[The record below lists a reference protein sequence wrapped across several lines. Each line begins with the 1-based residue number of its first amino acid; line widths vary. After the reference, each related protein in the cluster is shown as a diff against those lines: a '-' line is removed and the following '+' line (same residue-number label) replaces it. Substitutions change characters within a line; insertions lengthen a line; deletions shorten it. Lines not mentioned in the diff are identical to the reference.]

1 MTQLKYDRY
10 TSVAIALHWIMAL
23 LILGMIFGGWVM
35 SSQLQAQLALPKDQ
49 RDGAQM
55 QQIYQFFQIHK
66 ALGMTILALTVVRL
80 AWRLTH
86 KPPALPNRM
95 PAWER
100 RVAIG
105 THVLF
110 YALMVLMPFAGWA
123 YVSAGYSVSTGAF
136 FSSATTWFGV
146 FEIPHLPFV
155 AGQDEPARKQIARNA
170 MSAHG
175 RMAWAMLVLALLH
188 IGATLKHHFV
198 DRDEVLARMAPI
210 LKPLTRMPK

>member
-1 MTQLKYDRY
+1 
-10 TSVAIALHWIMAL
+10 
-23 LILGMIFGGWVM
+23 
-35 SSQLQAQLALPKDQ
+35 
-49 RDGAQM
+49 
-55 QQIYQFFQIHK
+55 
-66 ALGMTILALTVVRL
+66 
-80 AWRLTH
+80 
-86 KPPALPNRM
+86 
-95 PAWER
+95 
-100 RVAIG
+100 
-105 THVLF
+105 
-110 YALMVLMPFAGWA
+110 
-123 YVSAGYSVSTGAF
+123 
-136 FSSATTWFGV
+136 V